1 MPVWFNSYLPGAP
14 LTCFNDRGGGV
25 PGDFFGSEIVAKG
38 EFFGS
43 TKDAEIFL
51 GRKKKEGF
59 FSVDKF

>member
-1 MPVWFNSYLPGAP
+1 MTGG
-14 LTCFNDRGGGV
+14 GGGV
-25 PGDFFGSEIVAKG
+25 PSDFFGSDILAKG

-43 TKDAEIFL
+43 MKDAEIFL